1 MAFENSVRPSAFLNK
16 FLRSEALSGI
26 LLLAAALAAIVL
38 ANSPLKDAYHHAAHL
53 PIRFGSGVF
62 GADTTLVHAI
72 NDGLM
77 AVFFLLVGLE
87 IKREF
92 LTGEL
97 SGKGAAIVP
106 VAAASGGAAAPALI
120 YAAFNAGGPAAHG
133 WGIPMATD
141 IAFAVGVLALL
152 GRHVAPV
159 FKVFLTAVAVVDDL
173 IAVLVIAFFYTES
186 LSLPALGV
194 VALACA
200 GLFALNRAGVRA
212 LAPYLVVG
220 FALWL
225 GMAKSGVHATI
236 AGVLLGAFVPAGA
249 AAEGESPLRR
259 LERALHPWVAFGI
272 MPLFALAN
280 AGVTVPSGKLGAMLT
295 SPIGLGIVLGLFFGK
310 QIGIFGT
317 TFALA
322 RLGVGNV
329 PVDRRARR
337 SLWGV
342 ALLGGIG
349 FTMSLFVSGLAF
361 THPEMTDVSKAA
373 ILAGSL
379 ISGLAGAAVLASV
392 PAPVA
397 EDEPAG

>member
-1 MAFENSVRPSAFLNK
+1 VSDERSGPLSFLQE
-16 FLRSEALSGI
+16 FLRTEAASGV
-26 LLLAAALAAIVL
+26 LLLGAALAAIGL
-38 ANSPLKDAYHHAAHL
+38 ANSPLHDGYVHAAHL
-53 PIRFGSGVF
+53 PIRLGP
-62 GADTTLVHAI
+62 GAVAIETTLSHAV

-97 SGKGAAIVP
+97 SGRGAAILP
-106 VAAASGGAAAPALI
+106 VAAACGGAAVPAGI
-120 YAAFNAGGPAAHG
+120 YALFNAGTPSAHG

-173 IAVLVIAFFYTES
+173 IAVLVIAFFYTAG
-186 LSLPALGV
+186 LDARALGV
-194 VALACA
+194 VAGTCLV
-200 GLFALNRAGVRA
+200 LFALNRAGIRA
-212 LAPYLVVG
+212 LAPYLLVG
-220 FALWL
+220 AVLWAA
-225 GMAKSGVHATI
+225 MARSGVHATI
-236 AGVLLGAFVPAGA
+236 AGVLLGMSIPATG
-249 AAEGESPLRR
+249 GNESPLRR
-259 LERALHPWVAFGI
+259 LERALPPWVAYGI
-272 MPLFALAN
+272 MPVFALAN
-280 AGVTVPSGKLGAMLT
+280 AGVAVPAGKAGAMLT
-295 SPIGLGIVLGLFFGK
+295 SPIALGIVLGLFFGK
-310 QIGIFGT
+310 QVGIFAT
-317 TFALA
+317 TFLLA
-322 RLGVGNV
+322 RIGVGSL

-361 THPEMTDVSKAA
+361 TDPAMTDVSKAA

-379 ISGLAGAAVLASV
+379 VAGLAGAAVLASV
-392 PAPVA
+392 PPPVA
-397 EDEPAG
+397 GDGGAG